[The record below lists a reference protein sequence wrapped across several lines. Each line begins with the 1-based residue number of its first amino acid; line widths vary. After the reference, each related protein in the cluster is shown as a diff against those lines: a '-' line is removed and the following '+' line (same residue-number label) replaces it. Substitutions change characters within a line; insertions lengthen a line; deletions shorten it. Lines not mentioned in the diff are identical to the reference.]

1 MSEKMNEDI
10 NKFALGIKHQIFN
23 NEVRKRRI
31 EEGLTQRQLS
41 MVCGLSECAIGQLET
56 FKRYPNEKECRVI
69 SEALDCDIETLFP
82 KWIDYFTRRPTTF
95 VTEHLVTERMIDHP
109 ELKALPAE
117 VDTEEIIEQVD
128 RDLLKDKILKLLETI
143 PDREAKVLKL
153 RFGLEPMPSS
163 PRGSEPTLENVAH
176 VFGVT
181 RERIRQIEAKALR
194 KMKHPCRRS
203 KLQAF
208 L

>member
-1 MSEKMNEDI
+1 MENE
-10 NKFALGIKHQIFN
+10 FALGIKHQVFN

-31 EEGLTQRQLS
+31 EKGLTQRQLS
-41 MVCGLSECAIGQLET
+41 VLCGLSECSIGQLET
-56 FKRYPNEKECRVI
+56 FRRYPSERECRVI
-69 SEALDCDIETLFP
+69 SDTLDCEIETLFP
-82 KWIDYFTRRPTTF
+82 KWIDYFTKRPTTF

-117 VDTEEIIEQVD
+117 VDTEEIVEQVD
-128 RDLLKDKILKLLETI
+128 RDLLKEKIHKLLETI
-143 PDREAKVLKL
+143 PDKEAKVLKL
-153 RFGLEPMPSS
+153 RFGLEPMPVN
-163 PRGSEPTLENVAH
+163 RWGSEPTLENVAH

-194 KMKHPCRRS
+194 RLKHPSRRS